1 MKKTLKPEEFIALVD
16 SMREKQKLFFKY
28 GYPEHKYQ
36 MFNLQREVDKALKDY
51 KELKEKETAKE
62 DDPLF
67 EFNFEKCI

>member
-36 MFNLQREVDKALKDY
+36 MLNLQKEVDKALKDY
-51 KELKEKETAKE
+51 KELRDKEAAKANE
-62 DDPLF
+62 PLL